1 MGVVTF
7 RPQSLLDHSAL
18 SHPLGPWSLSLKRLQ
33 PQGLEGAT
41 KRGFEMDAIRK
52 KMQSLKSET
61 DSLYKTIADFEE
73 ATAEAV
79 KRADQADCDIRDY
92 GKKVQQLE
100 IGFDETND
108 KLTKA
113 TESLEE
119 ADKQFK
125 EVESDVAALS
135 RRIMLMEEEDKK
147 SAEQLCQTVTK
158 LAMNSKAAD
167 NVMKAIKVVE
177 NTCLNNEVTIE
188 ELDKNL
194 RTTTKMASDNE
205 QKLDELSRKLGV
217 QEAELKRAVERAEL
231 AEKNLKSI
239 EDELETVGDNMKQL
253 EKSAEKA
260 LLREEKLVEK
270 IYNLQNKYKI
280 TEAKF
285 EYGEMNITKLNQ
297 RIDDIEDEIYREKMK
312 IKKCSDEMDD
322 TFDDMLRNY

>member
-1 MGVVTF
+1 MG
-7 RPQSLLDHSAL
+7 
-18 SHPLGPWSLSLKRLQ
+18 
-33 PQGLEGAT
+33 
-41 KRGFEMDAIRK
+41 DAIRK

-61 DSLYKTIADFEE
+61 DGLYKTIAGFEE
-73 ATAEAV
+73 ATREAAA
-79 KRADQADCDIRDY
+79 RADQADCDIRDY

-113 TESLEE
+113 NESLEE
-119 ADKQFK
+119 AEKQFK
-125 EVESDVAALS
+125 EVESDVSALT

-147 SAEQLCQTVTK
+147 AAEQLCQTVTK
-158 LAMNSKAAD
+158 LAMTSEAAD
-167 NVMKAIKVVE
+167 NVLKTIKVVE

-194 RTTTKMASDNE
+194 RATVKMASDNE

-239 EDELETVGDNMKQL
+239 EEELETVGENMKQL

-260 LLREEKLVEK
+260 LEREEKLVEK
-270 IYNLQNKYKI
+270 IYNLQSKYKT
-280 TEAKF
+280 TEARF

-297 RIDDIEDEIYREKMK
+297 RIDDVEDEIYREKLK
-312 IKKCSDEMDD
+312 VKKCSDELED
-322 TFDDMLRNY
+322 TFDDMMTNY